1 MAPVTRFVL
10 VALCLAFGPVRA
22 ADMTLDKLIERHTA
36 AMGGKQAIERVRS
49 VQFALTIVEPSFAVD
64 GIYRADRDLRM
75 RIDVYADGER
85 VYTEAYDGSK
95 AWQMGDDGVP
105 HEPNAQGTAALR
117 NGILLPGKLFGL
129 HESQRTGNKLRQL
142 ERETVD
148 NTSFYVVELETSGG
162 DVHRLYIDPESW
174 LIERTRVHKAL
185 HPDNDPTEKWFES
198 RLTDF
203 RKTDGV
209 VRSFKSVE
217 IDLESGAVVQTTIV
231 KEVVT
236 NPSLESSVFQRPAR

>member
-1 MAPVTRFVL
+1 MRLVL
-10 VALCLAFGPVRA
+10 IALCLAIAGPIRA
-22 ADMTLDKLIERHTA
+22 ADMTLEQVIERHTQ
-36 AMGGKQAIERVRS
+36 AMGGKQAIESVKA
-49 VQFALTIVEPSFAVD
+49 VQFALTIVEPTFSVD

-75 RIDVYADGER
+75 RIDVYADGKR

-95 AWQMGDDGVP
+95 AWQMGDDGKP

-129 HESQRTGNKLRQL
+129 HESRRTGNKLRLL

-148 NTSFYVVELETSGG
+148 NTSFHVVELTTVGG
-162 DVHRLYIDPESW
+162 DVHRLYINPDSW
-174 LIERTRVHKAL
+174 LIERTRVRKAL

-203 RKTDGV
+203 RRTDGV
-209 VRSFKSVE
+209 LRSFKSVE
-217 IDLESGAVVQTTIV
+217 VDLESGAVVQTTTV

-236 NPSLESSVFQRPAR
+236 NPALENEVFQRPG